1 MCGSSNSFGQHLKLG
16 EPPPKMPAGRFCLFW
31 PGRSL
36 KLVKYLVAFIDA
48 GAGFLR
54 AGKRNC
60 ILACANDCPVA
71 QTQLGMKD
79 QVERHLLR

>member
-1 MCGSSNSFGQHLKLG
+1 
-16 EPPPKMPAGRFCLFW
+16 MPAGRLFLFW

-48 GAGFLR
+48 GACAR
-54 AGKRNC
+54 KRNC

-71 QTQLGMKD
+71 QTQFGMKD
-79 QVERHLLR
+79 QVE